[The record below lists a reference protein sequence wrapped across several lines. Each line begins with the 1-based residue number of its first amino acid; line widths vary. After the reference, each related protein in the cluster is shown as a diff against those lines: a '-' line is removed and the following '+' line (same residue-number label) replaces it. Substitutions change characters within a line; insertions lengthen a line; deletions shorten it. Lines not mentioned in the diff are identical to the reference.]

1 MKIRNALTIDLEYW
15 YSPELV
21 RGFVVGNKDDLIM
34 EMTKPMLG
42 ILDEFGVSATFFVL
56 GEVAK
61 KHPELV
67 EEVYERGHEI
77 GSHAYSHKTLYELGK
92 DKFENEINLSVQL
105 LQHIIKEKPIG
116 FRAPSFSVN
125 NSTRWAF
132 DVLEKH
138 GFKYDS
144 SIFPIKTK
152 LYGVPNAP
160 LHIYKP
166 SADDVAKEDPNAW
179 LPRQFDNP
187 DNIASHREIT
197 GKRILQQL
205 DCPIDAFIAGVGT
218 GGTLMGVAEALK
230 KVNPNVRIVAV
241 EPAESAVM
249 SGNDSGYH
257 EIQGIGPGF
266 IPSLIDKEMI
276 DSIVA
281 VSTED
286 AMSMARRLMKDEALM
301 VGISSGANVFTALQV
316 AGEMGDDKT
325 IVTVLPDRV
334 ERYISMGVF

>member
-1 MKIRNALTIDLEYW
+1 MMIRNALTIDLEYW

-21 RGFVVGNKDDLIM
+21 RDFVVGNKDDLII
-34 EMTKPMLG
+34 EMTKPVLDV
-42 ILDEFGVSATFFVL
+42 LDEFDVSATFFVL

-125 NSTRWAF
+125 NSTGWVF
-132 DVLEKH
+132 DILEKH

-144 SIFPIKTK
+144 SIFPIRTK

-166 SADDVAKEDPNAW
+166 SADDVAKEDPNGKMIEF
-179 LPRQFDNP
+179 PMTVF
-187 DNIASHREIT
+187 EFV
-197 GKRILQQL
+197 KRI
-205 DCPIDAFIAGVGT
+205 PIS
-218 GGTLMGVAEALK
+218 GGFYLRAMPFWLLKSLLK
-230 KVNPNVRIVAV
+230 KVNKTRAGMIYVHPWEVYSKTPILKLPLSSRFIT
-241 EPAESAVM
+241 
-249 SGNDSGYH
+249 YY
-257 EIQGIGPGF
+257 GIG
-266 IPSLIDKEMI
+266 S
-276 DSIVA
+276 
-281 VSTED
+281 
-286 AMSMARRLMKDEALM
+286 ALNKLKGLLKNFDFAP
-301 VGISSGANVFTALQV
+301 VR
-316 AGEMGDDKT
+316 E
-325 IVTVLPDRV
+325 VL
-334 ERYISMGVF
+334 EL

>member
-1 MKIRNALTIDLEYW
+1 MINALTIDLEYW

-21 RGFVVGNKDDLIM
+21 RGFVVGNKEDLII
-34 EMTKPMLG
+34 EMTKPVLDV
-42 ILDEFGVSATFFVL
+42 LDEFDVSATFFVL

-125 NSTRWAF
+125 NSTGWAF

-144 SIFPIKTK
+144 SIFPIRTK

-160 LHIYKP
+160 LHVYNP
-166 SADDVAKEDPNAW
+166 SVDDVAKEDPNGKMIEF
-179 LPRQFDNP
+179 PMTVFVF
-187 DNIASHREIT
+187 
-197 GKRILQQL
+197 GKRI
-205 DCPIDAFIAGVGT
+205 PIS
-218 GGTLMGVAEALK
+218 GGFYLRAMPFWLLKSLLK
-230 KVNPNVRIVAV
+230 KVNRTRAGMIYVHPWETYSKTPVLKLPLSSRFIT
-241 EPAESAVM
+241 
-249 SGNDSGYH
+249 YY
-257 EIQGIGPGF
+257 GIG
-266 IPSLIDKEMI
+266 S
-276 DSIVA
+276 
-281 VSTED
+281 
-286 AMSMARRLMKDEALM
+286 ALNKLKGLLKNFDFAP
-301 VGISSGANVFTALQV
+301 VR
-316 AGEMGDDKT
+316 E
-325 IVTVLPDRV
+325 VL
-334 ERYISMGVF
+334 EL